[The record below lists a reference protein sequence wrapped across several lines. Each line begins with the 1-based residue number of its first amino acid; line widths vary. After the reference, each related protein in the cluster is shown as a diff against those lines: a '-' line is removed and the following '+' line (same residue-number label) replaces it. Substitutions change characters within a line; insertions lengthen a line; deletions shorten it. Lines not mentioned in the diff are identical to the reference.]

1 MKPLTLLRV
10 VITDVIENEDLTWT
24 MRFRIEDKN
33 GKKMGSGERIVDKI
47 KDLEKEQYEL
57 YKEIKEII
65 YEKDKRD

>member
-24 MRFRIEDKN
+24 MRFIIEDKN
-33 GKKMGSGERIVDKI
+33 GKKIGGGERIVDKI
-47 KDLEKEQYEL
+47 KDLENEQYEL

-65 YEKDKRD
+65 YEKNKRD

>member
-24 MRFRIEDKN
+24 MRFIIEDKN
-33 GKKMGSGERIVDKI
+33 GKKIGGGERIVDKI

>member
-10 VITDVIENEDLTWT
+10 VITDVIENDDLTWT

-33 GKKMGSGERIVDKI
+33 GKKIGGGERIVDKI

-65 YEKDKRD
+65 YEKNKRD

>member
-33 GKKMGSGERIVDKI
+33 GKKMGSGERIVDNI

>member
-1 MKPLTLLRV
+1 MKPLTLVRV

-33 GKKMGSGERIVDKI
+33 GKKIGEGERIIDKI
-47 KDLEKEQYEL
+47 KDLENEQYEL

>member
-24 MRFRIEDKN
+24 MRFIIEDKN
-33 GKKMGSGERIVDKI
+33 GKKIGGGERIVDKI
-47 KDLEKEQYEL
+47 KDLENEQYEL

>member
-24 MRFRIEDKN
+24 MRFIIEDKN
-33 GKKMGSGERIVDKI
+33 GKKIGGGERIVDNI

>member
-10 VITDVIENEDLTWT
+10 IITDVIENEDLTWT
-24 MRFRIEDKN
+24 MHFIIEDKN
-33 GKKMGSGERIVDKI
+33 GKKMGGGQRNVDSI
-47 KDLEKEQYEL
+47 KDLENEQYEL

>member
-1 MKPLTLLRV
+1 
-10 VITDVIENEDLTWT
+10 
-24 MRFRIEDKN
+24 
-33 GKKMGSGERIVDKI
+33 MGSGERIVDNI